1 VVLDEADEML
11 NMGFAEDVEII
22 LDGVGAN
29 NDEKT
34 QCLLFSATTPSWVKE
49 IGRNYQSN
57 VVSIDATT
65 DNQARTAETVRHM
78 AIQVPPGSDSK
89 KAILEDIIAVEIS
102 KDFDQSALG
111 DGEEE
116 DLSDNPIAAAA
127 AAKKKKGNSAM
138 QQKIFGKTIVFT
150 ETKRDADDLVSG
162 GIFKSLTAQVS
173 PPALYCV
180 FLSIV
185 TINYLILSFDY
196 CVGSSWRRWPKTA

>member
-57 VVSIDATT
+57 VVSIDATS
-65 DNQARTAETVRHM
+65 DNQARTAKTVRHM

-173 PPALYCV
+173 SPALYYV
-180 FLSIV
+180 FLSII